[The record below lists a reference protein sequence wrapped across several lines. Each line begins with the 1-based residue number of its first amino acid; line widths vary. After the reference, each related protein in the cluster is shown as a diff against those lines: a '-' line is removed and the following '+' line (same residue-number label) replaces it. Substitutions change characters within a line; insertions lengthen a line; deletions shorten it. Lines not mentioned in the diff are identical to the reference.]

1 MASPSVGASNTNRS
15 GISACA
21 PSSCTSVLPVGTSTY
36 PLLAPPPTSSRATS
50 AVSVSP
56 GTSSNA
62 GFSPR
67 YALAAAAARPIRSPK
82 YSVRLE
88 LCVVRRQLLWDV
100 LKARLPPSRLRV
112 TPAMV
117 FLLGERDEGFFHH
130 RK

>member
-67 YALAAAAARPIRSPK
+67 YAACRCCSPADTLPEIL
-82 YSVRLE
+82 SQAGTLRGAPATTVGRLE
-88 LCVVRRQLLWDV
+88 GPST
-100 LKARLPPSRLRV
+100 AASRL
-112 TPAMV
+112 TAMV